1 MIIYRKNL
9 LPGTFVWKI
18 TKFWSFTHLPP
29 IPQSALFSQK
39 GRRGFMKDKITNS
52 MLELMQTQNFS
63 KINIAMIC
71 RNVPISRTTFYHYF
85 SGKGEII
92 EYFVEQDFLKNSL
105 PIFKFHLKQRGV
117 KTFFSYLREHRD
129 IYQKLYHID
138 QGYSLYK
145 ALKRAYLAGFE
156 RRSEYSDQN
165 VRKKPPMNPDVF
177 SQYTCSGLAAVMI
190 YWIKNNMDI
199 PEEQMANDL
208 YLMMEEPLGYVRD
221 YYV

>member
-1 MIIYRKNL
+1 
-9 LPGTFVWKI
+9 
-18 TKFWSFTHLPP
+18 
-29 IPQSALFSQK
+29 
-39 GRRGFMKDKITNS
+39 MKDKITNS
-52 MLELMQTQNFS
+52 MLKLMQTQNFS

-85 SGKGEII
+85 SSKDEII

-117 KTFFSYLREHRD
+117 QTFFSYLREHRD

-138 QGYSLYK
+138 QGVSLYK

-156 RRSEYSDQN
+156 RRSEYSDQS
-165 VRKKPPMNPDVF
+165 VRKKPPMNPNVF
-177 SQYTCSGLAAVMI
+177 SQYACSGLAAVMI

-208 YLMMEEPLGYVRD
+208 YLMMEEPLGHVRD